1 MQISM
6 TKSRFAPIVG
16 LAVAAAAALTLSLA
30 TTPAY
35 ASDVPYNA
43 NAKITA
49 KAYDPTYELEA
60 QTINTTIVFGSSV
73 SGVEAGAMES
83 YLQDNITIAGR
94 TIADEGD
101 ADTYARDVYN
111 VAING
116 NTVTFTIGP
125 NTKGMTA
132 NYSSEFLVKADAAD
146 NATIAAAMGNADSE
160 TIVGSGIAV
169 GKVGVTGKTATFE
182 VTDRA
187 QARSMNHILIT
198 DNINGNET
206 AIFEGTGTFSNGG
219 ITIHSHSFMSQT
231 TADYAAAIVAA
242 TVDGNGNPLNPNYTF
257 VDEGNG
263 QFSITKLSAGLAGT
277 IKVYVYDSD
286 YLNRYEKSVG
296 EIYEDEWV
304 EGEDY

>member
-73 SGVEAGAMES
+73 SGVEAGAMDE
-83 YLQDNITIAGR
+83 LPAGQHHYRR
-94 TIADEGD
+94 THHRRRGRRGHVRSRRVQRGHQRQHGD
-101 ADTYARDVYN
+101 VHHR
-111 VAING
+111 
-116 NTVTFTIGP
+116 P

-242 TVDGNGNPLNPNYTF
+242 TVDGNGNPLNPNYTSLTRAMVSSALPNCRRVLPAPSRF
-257 VDEGNG
+257 TCTIA
-263 QFSITKLSAGLAGT
+263 IT
-277 IKVYVYDSD
+277 
-286 YLNRYEKSVG
+286 
-296 EIYEDEWV
+296 
-304 EGEDY
+304 

>member
-125 NTKGMTA
+125 NTK
-132 NYSSEFLVKADAAD
+132 E
-146 NATIAAAMGNADSE
+146 
-160 TIVGSGIAV
+160 
-169 GKVGVTGKTATFE
+169 
-182 VTDRA
+182 
-187 QARSMNHILIT
+187 
-198 DNINGNET
+198 
-206 AIFEGTGTFSNGG
+206 
-219 ITIHSHSFMSQT
+219 
-231 TADYAAAIVAA
+231 
-242 TVDGNGNPLNPNYTF
+242 
-257 VDEGNG
+257 
-263 QFSITKLSAGLAGT
+263 
-277 IKVYVYDSD
+277 
-286 YLNRYEKSVG
+286 
-296 EIYEDEWV
+296 
-304 EGEDY
+304 